1 MYADKC
7 VDYSRLKFTSTNNS
21 SRDERKIKELQ
32 RKISNTKTAHG
43 VCIIFAPWVIGFLCF
58 LTWFITFSCCGTE
71 NVKAQETQQEFDI
84 TVQNPQNKDINLN
97 VNNE

>member
-1 MYADKC
+1 MLY
-7 VDYSRLKFTSTNNS
+7 
-21 SRDERKIKELQ
+21 
-32 RKISNTKTAHG
+32 G
-43 VCIIFAPWVIGFLCF
+43 WIFAIVFIIVVGVGIVLLVGGCNDESAGKFWTGIATTLVGFLCF
-58 LTWFITFSCCGTE
+58 LTWLITFHCCRTE